1 MYKDI
6 LLPIDL
12 NHESSWRSAL
22 PVALAHCKAFGARLH
37 VMTVVP
43 EFGMSIVG
51 NFFPEGFEKKHLE
64 NATKLL
70 HEFVAKK
77 IPADCKVQHIV
88 AEGKAYK
95 EILAMADEIKADL
108 IIMGSHRPE
117 MKDYLLGP
125 NAERVVRHSPRSVL
139 VVRDELPNDDIL

>member
-6 LLPIDL
+6 LLPVDL

-37 VMTVVP
+37 VMTVIP

-51 NFFPEGFEKKHLE
+51 NYFPEGFEKRHLE
-64 NATKLL
+64 DTGKLL
-70 HEFVAKK
+70 HEFVTRR

-88 AEGKAYK
+88 AEGKAYR
-95 EILAMADEIKADL
+95 EIIAMAEKVNADL

-125 NAERVVRHSPRSVL
+125 NAERVVRHFSRSVL
-139 VVRDELPNDDIL
+139 VVRDELPNDEML